1 MSLKEELKELRRQ
14 KGLFLK
20 KKKNLEK
27 QYIERKISKAKFKK
41 QRKQNSTEW
50 IARKQEYYQK
60 LAVEKKVA

>member
-1 MSLKEELKELRRQ
+1 MSENDLKKLRED
-14 KGLFLK
+14 KDAFLK

-60 LAVEKKVA
+60 LKEK